1 VLELAGLHDRE
12 AFVAALAQLL
22 GVRSGDGAALPD
34 VILEYL
40 GGQQLLLVLDTA
52 VMNVSIS
59 TLVEDLETDVVA
71 IQGVITTYS
80 LVMAAL
86 MVTGGKLGD
95 RWGRRRAF
103 TIGLSVYAVGS
114 ALTAVAPNVG
124 VLIIGWSVLE
134 GAGAALALPSLVALV
149 AGSYRGRDRATAYGI
164 LGAAAGIGVAVGPIL
179 GGWVTTS
186 LSWRLVFVGEVLLVL
201 VILAGVRA
209 LREPP
214 APARRPDLD
223 LAGALLS
230 ALGLALLV
238 LAALKASTWGW
249 LQPRASPV
257 TPLGFAL
264 TPFVAA
270 AGGVVLAAFAA
281 WQRPRETPGRGPLV
295 RLTLLST
302 PELRAGLGTALAQN
316 VLLLGLFFTL
326 PLYLQ
331 LVLGLDAFRTGI
343 RLLPVSITLLLSSL
357 AGPRLAIRF
366 GPRTV
371 VRAGLTIIFAAAL
384 GVLGVLGPELAG
396 VGFAVAMATLGTG
409 MGLVASQL
417 GNVVQSCVD
426 DSARGEAG
434 GLQFTAQNLGAA
446 LGTALVGAI
455 VLSSLTATLADRI
468 ATDERL
474 EPALRTQAA
483 VQVSAGV
490 SFVDLDT
497 VREALRDTE
506 LAESEVDVLVEDY
519 ADAQLVGLRSALLG
533 VAALALAALGTTRR
547 LPRTSEFTEE
557 PARAPPT

>member
-1 VLELAGLHDRE
+1 MSRWT
-12 AFVAALAQLL
+12 ALAVL
-22 GVRSGDGAALPD
+22 ATA
-34 VILEYL
+34 
-40 GGQQLLLVLDTA
+40 QLLLVLDTA

-59 TLVEDLETDVVA
+59 TLVEDLDTDVVA

-95 RWGRRRAF
+95 RWGRKRSF
-103 TIGLSVYAVGS
+103 SIGLSVYAAGS
-114 ALTAVAPNVG
+114 TVTAVAPNVG
-124 VLIIGWSVLE
+124 VLVVGWSVLE

-209 LREPP
+209 LAEPP
-214 APARRPDLD
+214 GPARQPELD
-223 LAGALLS
+223 LAGAVLS

-249 LQPRASPV
+249 LQPRSSPV

-270 AGGVVLAAFAA
+270 MGGVVLAGFAA
-281 WQRPRETPGRGPLV
+281 WQRRRQAQGRDPLV
-295 RLTLLST
+295 RLTLLSK
-302 PELRAGLGTALAQN
+302 PQLRAGLGTALAQN

-331 LVLGLDAFRTGI
+331 LVLGLDAFRTGV
-343 RLLPVSITLLLSSL
+343 RLLPVSVTLLLSSL
-357 AGPRLAIRF
+357 AGARLAIRF

-371 VRAGLTIIFAAAL
+371 VRAGLMIIFVATL

-396 VGFAVAMATLGTG
+396 VGFAVAMAILGTG

-417 GNVVQSCVD
+417 GNVVQSSVD

-455 VLSSLTATLADRI
+455 VLSSLTGTLADRI
-468 ATDERL
+468 AADERL
-474 EPALRTQAA
+474 EPALRAEAA

-490 SFVDLDT
+490 AFVGLDT
-497 VREALRDTE
+497 VRNALRDTE
-506 LAESEVDVLVEDY
+506 LAEPEVAILVEDY
-519 ADAQLVGLRSALLG
+519 ADAQLTGLRSALLG
-533 VAALALAALGTTRR
+533 VAGLALGALGATRR
-547 LPRTSEFTEE
+547 LPRTSEVTDELD
-557 PARAPPT
+557 PALPA